1 MGKGFYATS
10 AGAKAGFEEANAALG
25 FDLARL
31 LFEGPEAGRA
41 GVRGGGEGRGRRSRK
56 RQLGPADRRRGPP
69 RRGGAR
75 GRARQPPGRHE
86 ERHAAGERALPLC
99 PHGAGRGQARP
110 RARRGLDRRSRH
122 PRGAQRRRRRHP
134 HRGGG
139 HAPPPP
145 AGREPGPVDRL
156 REAARRR
163 GGLDVRRGGAGACAD
178 RAPQAHRRRRPGALG
193 RGPGGAGEDTR
204 RAQGRGAPM
213 TKGPL
218 DGRVAIVTGGSRGI
232 GAAIAALLAED
243 GAAVVVSGR
252 DADRLQRTTQELEAQ
267 GGAILGVVADAAIRQ
282 DAERLVDAAKQ
293 RFGRVDILVN
303 NAGVVRDG
311 LLVRMKDEDWDRVME
326 VNLRGAFL
334 MTRAATKLM
343 IRRKSGGRVINIA
356 STSGTMGNAGQA
368 NYSAAKAGVIGVT
381 KAAARELAHWS
392 ILVNAVAPGLIE
404 TDMTAAI
411 S

>member
-1 MGKGFYATS
+1 
-10 AGAKAGFEEANAALG
+10 
-25 FDLARL
+25 
-31 LFEGPEAGRA
+31 
-41 GVRGGGEGRGRRSRK
+41 
-56 RQLGPADRRRGPP
+56 
-69 RRGGAR
+69 
-75 GRARQPPGRHE
+75 
-86 ERHAAGERALPLC
+86 
-99 PHGAGRGQARP
+99 
-110 RARRGLDRRSRH
+110 
-122 PRGAQRRRRRHP
+122 
-134 HRGGG
+134 
-139 HAPPPP
+139 
-145 AGREPGPVDRL
+145 
-156 REAARRR
+156 
-163 GGLDVRRGGAGACAD
+163 
-178 RAPQAHRRRRPGALG
+178 
-193 RGPGGAGEDTR
+193 
-204 RAQGRGAPM
+204 M

-252 DADRLQRTTQELEAQ
+252 DADRLQRTTKELEAQ

-303 NAGVVRDG
+303 NAGIVRDD

-326 VNLRGAFL
+326 VNLRGTFL
-334 MTRAATKLM
+334 MTRATTKLM

-356 STSGTMGNAGQA
+356 STSGAMGNAGQA
-368 NYSAAKAGVIGVT
+368 NYSAAKAGLIGFT

-411 S
+411 SPEAREGLLAQVPLRRIGTPREVAEVVRFLAGDAAAYITGQVFHVNGGLYM